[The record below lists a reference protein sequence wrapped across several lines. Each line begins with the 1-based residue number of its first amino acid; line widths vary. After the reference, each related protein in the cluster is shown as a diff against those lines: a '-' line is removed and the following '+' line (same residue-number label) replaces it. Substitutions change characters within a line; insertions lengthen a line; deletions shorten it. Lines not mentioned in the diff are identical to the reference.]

1 MANRM
6 AEVAK
11 MFGVELGERFRIFDW
26 NNNDTYKFDFYFSN
40 EGLMLDYEEGP
51 IPAHGGVL
59 ELLKGNFII
68 KRKPWKPKDGDVY
81 WYVCADGDLAVEEW
95 WESAKEICDMNTYKL
110 GNCYRTKEEAEANKD
125 KWVKFYESDDVLEM

>member
-1 MANRM
+1 MNHM

-11 MFGVELGERFRIFDW
+11 LLGVELGERFKVVFAGVQ
-26 NNNDTYKFDFYFSN
+26 YAV
-40 EGLMLDYEEGP
+40 DYYLSEDGIKIDEEG
-51 IPAHGGVL
+51 AVCKQD
-59 ELLKGNFII
+59 LLKDLICGEYSI

-110 GNCYRTKEEAEANKD
+110 GNCYRTKEEAEANRE
-125 KWVKFYESDDVLEM
+125 KWIKFYASDDILEV